1 MSQLE
6 TLYELH
12 REAGGAYRFGGSAA
26 DYIQWLEQRVLEARA
41 LAKTCY
47 DHSVFPADSSEV
59 AFDAQ
64 AKFEKWG
71 MR

>member
-1 MSQLE
+1 MSQARDEAITSLR
-6 TLYELH
+6 
-12 REAGGAYRFGGSAA
+12 REAAVDVPHRNGPYFV
-26 DYIQWLEQRVLEARA
+26 WLENRVLEARA

-47 DHSVFPADSSEV
+47 DHSVLAADSSEV
-59 AFDAQ
+59 AIDAQ